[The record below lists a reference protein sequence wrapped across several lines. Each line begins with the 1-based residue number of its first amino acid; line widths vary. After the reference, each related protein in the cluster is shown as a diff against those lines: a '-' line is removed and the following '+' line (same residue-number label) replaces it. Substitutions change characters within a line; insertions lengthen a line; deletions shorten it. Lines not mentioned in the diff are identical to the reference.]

1 MTSVEQLE
9 NTLEVKPIEV
19 KPIEEEIAAK
29 PSVKIKKKRDI
40 FRFNGSE
47 DMSINLEHV
56 NKMVRKEKRITF
68 QFDETADYV
77 EFEDEECAK
86 KAYDQILSVWSAD
99 VEQ

>member
-1 MTSVEQLE
+1 MSEET
-9 NTLEVKPIEV
+9 IEV
-19 KPIEEEIAAK
+19 KPIEEA
-29 PSVKIKKKRDI
+29 VNTVGKIKKKRDI